1 MAADFFLC
9 LFSRGFF
16 AVPDYLKSFAK
27 FAPSDVAVELAGS
40 LLLALDLDTRG
51 AVFEV
56 NTGSGFV
63 DLLTTT
69 AAALDEFLEQGVL
82 GDAE

>member
-1 MAADFFLC
+1 MAADFFLG
-9 LFSRGFF
+9 LFSCGFF
-16 AVPDYLKSFAK
+16 AVPDFFKSFAK
-27 FAPSDVAVELAGS
+27 FAPGDVAVELAGS
-40 LLLALDLDTRG
+40 LLLALHLNARG

-56 NTGSGFV
+56 YTGSGFV

-69 AAALDEFLEQGVL
+69 AAALDEFLEQSVL